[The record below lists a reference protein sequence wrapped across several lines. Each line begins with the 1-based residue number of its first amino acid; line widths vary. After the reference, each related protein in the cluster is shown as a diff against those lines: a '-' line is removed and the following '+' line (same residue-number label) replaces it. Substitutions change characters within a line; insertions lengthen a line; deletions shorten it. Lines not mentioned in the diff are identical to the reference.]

1 MNLSKAP
8 HRNEQVSAVAQ
19 VRARA
24 AGVVGLALVA
34 LLLSSAAAEVNA
46 AAPNSMLR
54 EKLLSGEP
62 LHFSADTPEEART
75 ILGEWLEGAARR
87 SVKIDVRNAVILGA
101 INLEYIVFEEEVS
114 LIGCDFKEPADF
126 SFTAFK
132 RNLILSGTK
141 FRQGA
146 SFRAATFEYDAVLN
160 EAKFLAREASFQ
172 DLRTHGHFQ
181 AQGVTFV
188 EGILA
193 DFSGARLDLSAFFRG
208 AHFEGQASFIDA
220 HFGGQAHFQ
229 GAVFK
234 QGVSFEGAR
243 IDGSAFFDKKPELNL
258 PAATFAAEA
267 SFIGAHFG
275 GQAHFRGVQFN
286 SPNKWVSFAGARID
300 GSAFFGKKPE
310 LNLPAATFAAEASFI
325 GAHFGGQAHFQGVM
339 FKQGVNF
346 DEAKINGIAFFLQAI
361 FAGEATFRGH
371 FGGQAAFQG
380 AVFKERV
387 SFNGATIDHRA
398 LFRSEPALG
407 LPAATFGG
415 EANFG
420 GIHIGPSAEF
430 QGAQFNST
438 DKPVRFDDAK
448 VDGSVFFEGARFA
461 GEATFIGIHIG
472 SSAEFQ
478 RAQFNSTD
486 KPVRF
491 DNAKVDGSA
500 IFTEAKFLG
509 EARFIAGRIGL
520 QAAFNS
526 AEFNKPTTFET
537 MDIRGSAVF
546 REARF
551 LKGSN
556 PSFLGTDFRRGAFF
570 QRATFED
577 PVDFHTAQFH
587 VEARFSG
594 IRFHRE
600 ANFNAS
606 YFEGLADFGSA
617 KGLPG
622 TEFNKVSF
630 DHARFERDARFDDAV
645 FQGAASFRE
654 ASFRTVYFS
663 PNGAVDRK
671 DQFQGTVDLRGCIYD
686 RIQVSWRSML
696 RQRDGSSR
704 LSEIDR
710 QPYTQLE
717 KVLRNVGKDR
727 EADEVYLERWQVE
740 REQKWR
746 HGEFGAWMV
755 SQIYALL
762 ANYGVRPYRLISFTV
777 LFVFLGTFIFSRPGA
792 VQMKLAP
799 ERATQP
805 AESTAV
811 IEGNAAASTEKSV
824 KLSAWDALRL
834 SIGLFLPVEVPLAA
848 SWKPSDRRF
857 MLLKFSDF
865 GTMLKLA
872 GWVLVPL
879 GIAAL
884 AGLLRRVAQ

>member
-243 IDGSAFFDKKPELNL
+243 IDGSAFFD
-258 PAATFAAEA
+258 
-267 SFIGAHFG
+267 
-275 GQAHFRGVQFN
+275 
-286 SPNKWVSFAGARID
+286 
-300 GSAFFGKKPE
+300 KKPE